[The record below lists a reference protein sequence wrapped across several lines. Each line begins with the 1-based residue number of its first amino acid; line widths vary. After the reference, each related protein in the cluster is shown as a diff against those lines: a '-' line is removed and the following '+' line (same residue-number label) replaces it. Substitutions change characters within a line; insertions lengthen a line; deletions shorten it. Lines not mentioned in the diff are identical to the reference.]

1 MSKRNLISII
11 SAAVAVLIVLVIW
24 LYPSDKTPKA
34 CDINKQGGCIEAGF
48 TFSIEPVPVTAMKE
62 SVFRVKVDDQSLIP
76 EGTDL
81 ALHLAMPGMDMGP
94 NRFRLK
100 HIGSGLYSGKGVIP
114 RCPSGRTLWSA
125 TILDISA
132 RKLAIFYF
140 DVK

>member
-11 SAAVAVLIVLVIW
+11 SAVVVVLIVLVVW
-24 LYPSDKTPKA
+24 LYPSDRAPRA
-34 CDINKQGGCIEAGF
+34 CDINKDGGCTLNGI
-48 TFSIEPVPVTAMKE
+48 TFKVEPVPVTAMKD
-62 SVFRVKVDDQSLIP
+62 SVFRVTVADPSLIP
-76 EGTDL
+76 QGTDL
-81 ALHLAMPGMDMGP
+81 ALHLGMPGMDMGI

-132 RKLAIFYF
+132 RELAIFYF